1 MQVQIGRGSDD
12 QVGRMVMRGTT
23 MLLGGRIARILFTL
37 LGIAVL
43 ARLLTPADF
52 GVVAVASM
60 ILPLS
65 IALLDGLIDVPTI
78 REDGLDRSG
87 LANLIWVGVVL
98 MGVLCAAIWLAAP
111 GLAVLLNSPRL
122 DEALRV
128 LCFGLLV
135 QPFISASYAL
145 LRREHRFGMVA
156 IFVAVSGAAYMLLAI
171 GLALM
176 GLGVWSL
183 IIGQIVSL
191 MIVAL
196 GAGLLSAIPLRPP
209 HRLQAG
215 AAWRLGGLGFATRLL
230 AWMST
235 NIDTLFASAAL
246 GAVGAG
252 IYSRAYNITTQ
263 MKEPFAVLDQTTRQ
277 AFVAQRSLDDGAASR
292 ATLAGLR
299 LVVLM
304 ASLVAAGV
312 IVLREALVAVLLGP
326 QWGAVVLPLAILAA
340 SLPARVARLYL
351 DGFTYA
357 RGSMR
362 HMLVRNIAIMV
373 ILLGGLWV
381 WAAEGVEAIALVVAV
396 VHVATLFFRGGPVDV
411 AVAGTR
417 SNRLAAMVPGYAA
430 CVVIVGLGEL
440 PTFIWP
446 ARAAIV
452 DCGVRATICAL
463 LYLLIVFALPKN
475 WVPHAWY
482 RTKQGLIS
490 VMMRWLRLRPGKV

>member
-246 GAVGAG
+246 GAAGAG

-351 DGFTYA
+351 DGFTFA
-357 RGSMR
+357 RGSMW
-362 HMLVRNIAIMV
+362 HMLLRNLFIVTALAIG
-373 ILLGGLWV
+373 LLLWAHV
-381 WAAEGVEAIALVVAV
+381 GVAAIALVVCV
-396 VHVATLFFRGGPVDV
+396 VQVLSLGFAGGIEDRRLAGPLLKRARAIVPGIM
-411 AVAGTR
+411 AGT
-417 SNRLAAMVPGYAA
+417 A
-430 CVVIVGLGEL
+430 
-440 PTFIWP
+440 
-446 ARAAIV
+446 
-452 DCGVRATICAL
+452 
-463 LYLLIVFALPKN
+463 LIVLAEGLSCLSAPVSAQLDWALRGVVWTLTLPAILLFVPDRWLPKFMS
-475 WVPHAWY
+475 AK
-482 RTKQGLIS
+482 RKTLMAFGRRKL
-490 VMMRWLRLRPGKV
+490 K